1 MSCGCETKCF
11 TITWKIENFST
22 FSSAEHDDDITS
34 PVWKTETTEDYA
46 WWRFLLFPSRL
57 DLKFALIGFKREM
70 KEKVCKYEMSVLTS
84 SGEVKLRQELCD
96 DRYCCSYKIEKNKI
110 FGETSDSFLLDG
122 TLTLY
127 CRIWLQKLKPGLCFL
142 RTALHEV
149 NVSWIIEG
157 VNLNPGSIKRSLHEQ
172 EKMLLTTCLYKYT
185 TKYKAFTSTHK
196 VRIELLPY
204 YGKWSTFISCHLHND
219 IAEVISRYYFYPAVG
234 WEWDIRI
241 DPEECP
247 DGNLRL
253 EFKCLIAVDE
263 EHPTPPDAAVGSSS
277 SLSRDLL
284 QLYRKK
290 TFSDLTLNTDEDTS
304 LSAHK
309 NILAARSGV
318 FEAMFERDQTV
329 EGRSGVVDIDD
340 VDSETM
346 DRLLVYLYSDS
357 LEKEL
362 RWEQASALYYAA
374 DKYAVLPLK
383 QECAQVL
390 MVAMTAAN
398 VCDVLVLADRHS
410 DEQLMSCAVDFL
422 RYNQEV
428 FSSPAWEN
436 LEKSNSINHLRLTT
450 KVLRQILLQKD
461 KK

>member
-1 MSCGCETKCF
+1 MSFGCETKCF

-22 FSSAEHDDDITS
+22 FSSENRSIRS
-34 PVWKTETTEDYA
+34 PVWKTEMTEVSA
-46 WWRFLLFPSRL
+46 WWRFLLKPTNL
-57 DLKFALIGFKREM
+57 DLGFALIGFKREM
-70 KEKVCKYEMSVLTS
+70 KEKDYKYEMSVLTS
-84 SGEVKLRQELCD
+84 SGEIKLRQKLCD
-96 DRYCCSYKIEKNKI
+96 DLNRYCCFYKIEKNKI
-110 FGETSDSFLLDG
+110 FGETSDSFLLQG
-122 TLTLY
+122 ALTLC
-127 CRIWLQKLKPGLCFL
+127 CRIWQQKLKPGLCFL

-149 NVSWIIEG
+149 NFSWIIEG
-157 VNLNPGSIKRSLHEQ
+157 FSLDSDSIKRSLHEQ
-172 EKMLLTTCLYKYT
+172 EKFLLDTILYKYT
-185 TKYKAFTSTHK
+185 TEEGTHQ
-196 VRIELLPY
+196 VRIELLPD
-204 YGKWSTFISCHLHND
+204 YGKWSTFISCKIDDD
-219 IAEVISRYYFYPAVG
+219 IAEVISRKFVYPAVG

-247 DGNLRL
+247 DGHLRL

-290 TFSDLTLNTDEDTS
+290 TFSDVIVNTDEDTS

-309 NILAARSGV
+309 NILAARSRV

-329 EGRSGVVDIDD
+329 EGRSGAVAIDD

-410 DEQLMSCAVDFL
+410 DEQLMSCAVDFM
-422 RYNQEV
+422 RYHQEV
-428 FSSPAWEN
+428 FSSSAWEN
-436 LEKSNSINHLRLTT
+436 LEKSKSINDLRLTT
-450 KVLRQILLQKD
+450 KVFRQVFLQKD
-461 KK
+461 MK